1 MAEKRSSRKATTDKK
16 FKCDHCKFSNDE
28 LKCNLYECNNAGVAT
43 CSKYCCHACAYHMDK
58 SVASTDGAPSNTD
71 IVCSSCASQEQK
83 ANWWLMNPPK
93 GNANGKGQ
101 GHKKRQKLAAKEQQS
116 AGFNVAESEVR
127 GGLY

>member
-1 MAEKRSSRKATTDKK
+1 MAEKRSSRKATTTDKK
-16 FKCDHCKFSNDE
+16 LKCDHCKFSDDE

-71 IVCSSCASQEQK
+71 IVCSSCASHEQK

-93 GNANGKGQ
+93 GNANGKG
-101 GHKKRQKLAAKEQQS
+101 HKKRPKIAAKEQQS
-116 AGFNVAESEVR
+116 AGFKVAESEVR